1 MKKIGK
7 VALAIFASLLIL
19 YPAAAAASTQLEQ
32 MKDDVVAVGGDWDAI
47 EALLDSLS
55 PEDRVLV
62 IATYPE
68 RLAELA
74 EVRRAIEETGANWTA
89 GLNSVSIL
97 PPELRP
103 GTGWLPISAK
113 EGGLSREVVRIGAS
127 KDGPAALALP
137 ESWDWRSV
145 SGADWTTPIKDQ
157 GQCGS
162 CWAFGPL
169 AAIES
174 RVKLAA
180 DNHQLIPDFSEQY
193 LVSCSPGSCSGGYM
207 NTTADWILC
216 QGTVDEACFP
226 YVAKD
231 TVPCSESC
239 FNRNSRKYKGE
250 GWSWVSGNS
259 NIIDEDRIK
268 QEILAG
274 GPVTAAMDVYTDFY
288 NYNGGV
294 YQYTTG
300 KLEGGHC
307 IAIVGWGRSGG
318 VDYWICKNSWGTG
331 WGEAGWFKIKMGEV
345 NIGLEAVAY
354 QPKVRGKVLFYEGH
368 VPGWDFELL
377 KRYGEWGNR
386 LASNGYLV
394 HRSATVPLTLDLLSC
409 YDVVIISNPTTSFSA
424 AELAAIKEFVKRGRV
439 IAAGDG
445 DLFDS
450 YYIYRQDNVK
460 AAVQYVDWLATGD
473 GGGLMVMGE
482 RAVSNA
488 AANQVGSLFGLKI
501 NSDTI
506 YDPKRYETEPGW
518 PVLGPKENVLV
529 LASASLA
536 ISKDAFP
543 LARATSSG
551 YVATAAATYE
561 TADASG
567 ESFRAEFAAGE
578 VRDDIM
584 PLELGVE
591 AAAGG
596 LEPPT
601 MSIEDLPAEGMGS
614 LDSEAEYAGYDIA
627 PKDMPP
633 EGELTAPP
641 AIAEG
646 GIEVASSPVPLAGL
660 AFAGPIGIAAV
671 DFGRKGE
678 DTVGVFRN
686 FIWYL
691 DYDNDMTVDKIVNFG
706 VAGDRPVSGN
716 WNGEGKD
723 TPGVFRPTTM
733 KFYLDMTGNGWT
745 ADDRIVNFGLSGD
758 LPLAGDWNGDGKDTP
773 GVFRPTTVKFYLDM
787 TGNGWTA
794 DDKIVSFGRSGDL
807 PVAGDW
813 NGDGKD
819 TPGVFRPTAN
829 KFYLDMTGNGWTADD
844 KIVDFGLSGDLPV
857 AGDWNGDGKDTVGFF
872 RPSTRTW
879 YLDYDNSGMPDMIF
893 AYGSSEDTPV
903 SGDWSKT

>member
-1 MKKIGK
+1 
-7 VALAIFASLLIL
+7 
-19 YPAAAAASTQLEQ
+19 
-32 MKDDVVAVGGDWDAI
+32 MKDDVVAAGGDWDAI

-55 PEDRVLV
+55 LEDRELV

-68 RLAELA
+68 RLAELEA
-74 EVRRAIEETGANWTA
+74 VRRAIEETGANWTA

-103 GTGWLPISAK
+103 GTGWLPLSAK
-113 EGGLSREVVRIGAS
+113 EGGLFGEVVRIS
-127 KDGPAALALP
+127 SSEDGPAALALP

-180 DNHQLIPDFSEQY
+180 DNPQLIPDFSEQY

-226 YVAKD
+226 YVAQD

-239 FNRNSRKYKGE
+239 FDRNSRKYKGE

-274 GPVTAAMDVYTDFY
+274 GPVTAAMEVYTDFY

-300 KLEGGHC
+300 ELEGGHC
-307 IAIVGWGRSGG
+307 IAIVGWGKEGST
-318 VDYWICKNSWGTG
+318 DYWICKNSWGTG

-368 VPGWDFELL
+368 EPWEEFELL
-377 KRYGEWGNR
+377 KRYSEWGNR

-394 HRSATVPLTLDLLSC
+394 HSSATVPLSLDLLSC
-409 YDVVIISNPTTSFSA
+409 YDVVIISNPTTSFSV

-450 YYIYRQDNVK
+450 YYIYRQENEKV
-460 AAVQYVDWLATGD
+460 AVQYVDWLATGD

-482 RAVSNA
+482 RSVSNA

-506 YDPKRYETEPGW
+506 YDPMRYETEPGW

-567 ESFRAEFAAGE
+567 ESFRAEFAGGLANEGA
-578 VRDDIM
+578 DPIIDLI
-584 PLELGVE
+584 PPELDSQ
-591 AAAGG
+591 AAAGE

-601 MSIEDLPAEGMGS
+601 ISIEDLPAGENGS
-614 LDSEAEYAGYDIA
+614 YGSGAEHPGYEIL
-627 PKDMPP
+627 PEDMPPVGKVLP
-633 EGELTAPP
+633 EGELTAPD
-641 AIAEG
+641 EKV
-646 GIEVASSPVPLAGL
+646 EVAFSPVPLAGL

-678 DTVGVFRN
+678 DTAGFWRSSTRT
-686 FIWYL
+686 WYFN
-691 DYDNDMTVDKIVNFG
+691 YDN
-706 VAGDRPVSGN
+706 AGTSDYS
-716 WNGEGKD
+716 
-723 TPGVFRPTTM
+723 
-733 KFYLDMTGNGWT
+733 FYWAGQSTD
-745 ADDRIVNFGLSGD
+745 I
-758 LPLAGDWNGDGKDTP
+758 PLVGDWNGDGKDTA
-773 GVFRPTTVKFYLDM
+773 GFWRPSTQTWYFNYDNAGTSEYSFYWAGQSTDIPL
-787 TGNGWTA
+787 
-794 DDKIVSFGRSGDL
+794 V
-807 PVAGDW
+807 GDW

-819 TPGVFRPTAN
+819 TAGFWRPSTRTWYFNYDNAGTSEYSFVWDEC
-829 KFYLDMTGNGWTADD
+829 KSTDIPL
-844 KIVDFGLSGDLPV
+844 V
-857 AGDWNGDGKDTVGFF
+857 GDWNGDGKDTAGFW

-879 YLDYDNSGMPDMIF
+879 YFNYDNAGT
-893 AYGSSEDTPV
+893 SEYSFYWAGQSTDIPLV
-903 SGDWSKT
+903 GDWNGDGKDTAGFWRPSTRTWYFNYDNAGTSEYSFVWDECKSTDIPLVGDWYKPN